1 MGRRAKN
8 KQGDPSPLIE
18 VQESAGR
25 PSQKKLGKR
34 KADEVETG
42 SKRPAKKAKETE
54 AEVYDARLRIKGLE
68 DKCSRSRQHLLE
80 HEEEIKEL
88 KIRIEEITDELRT
101 AQQNPV
107 VTSEVSKKIIDDFKS
122 SEDFFREVVEG
133 STDGFTKGFELC
145 RSQVR
150 SFFPDFDVSQLK
162 EFSEDEEEGD
172 WEDVAEAE
180 AGEIVE
186 ALEQVADSD
195 ADAKVGIEE
204 IAEAPEEAAEAE
216 VIEEL
221 TTTVEKQGADE
232 AEKKE

>member
-1 MGRRAKN
+1 M
-8 KQGDPSPLIE
+8 
-18 VQESAGR
+18 
-25 PSQKKLGKR
+25 
-34 KADEVETG
+34 
-42 SKRPAKKAKETE
+42 
-54 AEVYDARLRIKGLE
+54 
-68 DKCSRSRQHLLE
+68 
-80 HEEEIKEL
+80 
-88 KIRIEEITDELRT
+88 
-101 AQQNPV
+101 
-107 VTSEVSKKIIDDFKS
+107 
-122 SEDFFREVVEG
+122 EG
-133 STDGFTKGFELC
+133 STDGFAKGFELC

-150 SFFPDFDVSQLK
+150 SLFPDFDVSQLK

-186 ALEQVADSD
+186 ALEQVADFD

-232 AEKKE
+232 AEKEE